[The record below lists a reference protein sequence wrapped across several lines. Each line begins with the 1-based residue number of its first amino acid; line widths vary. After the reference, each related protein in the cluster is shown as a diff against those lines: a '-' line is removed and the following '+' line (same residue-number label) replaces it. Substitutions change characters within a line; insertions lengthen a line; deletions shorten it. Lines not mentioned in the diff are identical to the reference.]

1 MGEDLTEEPK
11 HAPCPGELPLCLSK
25 AESPGKGLHLEVA
38 WLHPNSQAERQGQ
51 WEIPPPHPCQN
62 PRNTSK
68 QIGNQTQPQ
77 NKGKKSHPPKIT
89 TLSCHIFPPI

>member
-51 WEIPPPHPCQN
+51 W
-62 PRNTSK
+62 
-68 QIGNQTQPQ
+68 
-77 NKGKKSHPPKIT
+77 
-89 TLSCHIFPPI
+89 